1 MSSHSLACC
10 LLGLLTLASTCY
22 IQNCPLGG
30 KRAAVEMDIC
40 KMRGKGRCFRS
51 SICSRNRLGCFVGA
65 AKALHCQEE
74 SYLPL
79 LCHLSQK
86 PCRSQGQCVATSICY
101 SSDGFCA
108 NPARDPNVIFSQC

>member
-10 LLGLLTLASTCY
+10 LLGLLTLASACY
-22 IQNCPLGG
+22 IQNCPLGS
-30 KRAAVEMDIC
+30 KRAAVEMDMC
-40 KMRGKGRCFRS
+40 PGGKGRCFRS
-51 SICSRNRLGCFVGA
+51 SICSRNRLGCFVGT

-86 PCRSQGQCVATSICY
+86 QPCRSQGQCVATTSATAQE
-101 SSDGFCA
+101 GRKR
-108 NPARDPNVIFSQC
+108 PAQGPELGGI